1 MQQRFQPSCIRALT
15 GVAALALWSVST
27 LWTPAASEEL
37 TTKSDAKDKA
47 IQIGITKIGSVE
59 LDRDH
64 WIVIGRR
71 KNNYVALKLS
81 AVDGEILAEDR
92 LLETPE
98 YDSDDIDLVTKC
110 NPNIGI
116 ACAKK

>member
-1 MQQRFQPSCIRALT
+1 MHQRFQASRIRPLK
-15 GVAALALWSVST
+15 GVVALALWSVST
-27 LWTPAASEEL
+27 LWNPAASEEL
-37 TTKSDAKDKA
+37 STKSDAKDKA
-47 IQIGITKIGSVE
+47 IQLGITKIGSVE

-92 LLETPE
+92 LLETPD
-98 YDSDDIDLVTKC
+98 YDSDEVDLVTKC
-110 NPNIGI
+110 NPNIGLP
-116 ACAKK
+116 CSKK